1 MESAPTRVKRLPLRG
16 AGCAQ
21 AQTEGRLVAANLLVG
36 ADACIRPRDRLTGK
50 MMPVS
55 QQSWPVRA
63 VQCPT
68 GALIATRPRDASID
82 PYNLTVK
89 RYSLANP
96 SPAAREFPLREAF
109 ASARPWL
116 KNPSNSQNFSLVYR
130 PFPCYN
136 KLVFANTPFY
146 IN

>member
-1 MESAPTRVKRLPLRG
+1 M
-16 AGCAQ
+16 
-21 AQTEGRLVAANLLVG
+21 AANLLVG

-82 PYNLTVK
+82 PYNITVK
-89 RYSLANP
+89 RYSLATP
-96 SPAAREFPLREAF
+96 HPLRGSF
-109 ASARPWL
+109 L
-116 KNPSNSQNFSLVYR
+116 
-130 PFPCYN
+130 
-136 KLVFANTPFY
+136 
-146 IN
+146 